1 MSDPNSNLYVLRRSD
16 LEAVRATVVK
26 YRWECPYC
34 KRRIE
39 DYSDRRALALAKIH
53 LERKH
58 GLEVRLDEQI
68 VK

>member
-1 MSDPNSNLYVLRRSD
+1 LYVLRRSD

-39 DYSDRRALALAKIH
+39 DYSDSRVLALAKIH

-58 GLEVRLDEQI
+58 GLEVRFE
-68 VK
+68 

>member
-1 MSDPNSNLYVLRRSD
+1 VSNPNSNLHILKRRD

-39 DYSDRRALALAKIH
+39 DYSDERALALAKIH
-53 LERKH
+53 LVRKH
-58 GLEVRLDEQI
+58 GLEVRLE
-68 VK
+68 